1 MATSKIASIT
11 KTENT
16 WAGQSGTMYDYQ
28 VTMEADEAGSPVSG
42 TASSTSPEAPPYVVG
57 DEVEYTKTENKFGV
71 KLRIKKA
78 STFSDGGGWKPDAG
92 RDEKITNSWAL
103 NAAIALI
110 GECKAD
116 MSYSEYIDG
125 ASLVAR
131 LLIHKRDNL
140 NESL

>member
-1 MATSKIASIT
+1 MATSKIKSIT

-16 WAGQSGTMYDYQ
+16 WNGQSGTMYDYR
-28 VTMEADEAGSPVSG
+28 VTMEDGSEGV
-42 TASSTSPEAPPYVVG
+42 ASSTSPEAPPYGEG
-57 DEVEYTKTENKFGV
+57 DEVEYSKTENKFGV

-103 NAAIALI
+103 NAAIAII
-110 GECKAD
+110 GECKDD

-125 ASLVAR
+125 AALVAR

-140 NESL
+140 DVAL